1 VNAEIIA
8 VGSELLTPSRIDTN
22 SLYLTQKLNERGIE
36 VVGKSIAGDD
46 RERLANEIRRARKS
60 SPLLILTGGLG
71 PTLDDVSR
79 EAAADALGRD
89 LVFHQE
95 VVDAIEARFR
105 RRNRV
110 MSENNRR
117 QALILDGAEIL
128 PNPNGTA
135 PGQWLEDEGGILVL
149 LPGPPRELK
158 PMFEE
163 QCLPRLAR
171 IPSPYQY
178 YTLSMRVAGLP
189 ESEVDQRVGPIYSAE
204 KRVATTILASPGEIQ
219 LHLRARASTQDEA
232 RQIAEALGQ
241 KVEAELAPYVF
252 TRKDEPIEQVVA
264 RLFREQGKTLAVAE
278 SCTGGL
284 LAERITSAPGSS
296 EYFVG
301 GFVTYTE
308 GAKAGWLGVKDS
320 TLREFGAVS
329 KETAE
334 EMALAVRSKAKASI
348 GVSTTGIAGPGGGS
362 EKTPVGTVFI
372 GVADAQG
379 VEVTEI
385 HVGGERDLV
394 RMFAVQKA
402 MDLVRRKVSG

>member
-1 VNAEIIA
+1 V
-8 VGSELLTPSRIDTN
+8 
-22 SLYLTQKLNERGIE
+22 
-36 VVGKSIAGDD
+36 
-46 RERLANEIRRARKS
+46 
-60 SPLLILTGGLG
+60 TGGLG

-79 EAAADALGRD
+79 EAASDALGRG
-89 LVFHQE
+89 LAFHQE
-95 VVDAIEARFR
+95 VIDAIEARFR

-117 QALILDGAEIL
+117 QGLILEGAEIL
-128 PNPNGTA
+128 SNPNGTA
-135 PGQWLEDEGGILVL
+135 PGQWFKDETGILIL

-163 QCLPRLAR
+163 QCLPRLAQVA
-171 IPSPYQY
+171 SPFQY
-178 YTLSMRVAGLP
+178 YTLSMRVAGLA
-189 ESEVDQRVGPIYSAE
+189 ESEVDQRIGPIYSEE

-219 LHLRARASTQDEA
+219 LHLRARASTQEEA

-264 RLFREQGKTLAVAE
+264 RLFREKGKTLAVAE
-278 SCTGGL
+278 SCTGGE
-284 LAERITSAPGSS
+284 LAEKITSAPGSS

-308 GAKAGWLGVKDS
+308 GAKTSWLGVKDS

-348 GVSTTGIAGPGGGS
+348 GVSTTGVAGPGGGT
-362 EKTPVGTVFI
+362 EKTPIGTVFI
-372 GVADAQG
+372 GVADEQG

-402 MDLVRRKVSG
+402 MDLVRRKVL

>member
-1 VNAEIIA
+1 MNAEIIA

-79 EAAADALGRD
+79 EAAADALGRE

-189 ESEVDQRVGPIYSAE
+189 ESEVDQRIGPIYSEE

-219 LHLRARASTQDEA
+219 LHLRARASTQEEA

-241 KVEAELAPYVF
+241 KVEGELAPYVF
-252 TRKDEPIEQVVA
+252 TRKDEPIEHVVA

-284 LAERITSAPGSS
+284 LAERITSVPGSS

-301 GFVTYTE
+301 AFVTYTE
-308 GAKAGWLGVKDS
+308 GAKTGWLGVKDS

-334 EMALAVRSKAKASI
+334 EMALGVRDKAGASI
-348 GVSTTGIAGPGGGS
+348 GVSTTGVAGPGGGS
-362 EKTPVGTVFI
+362 EKTPVGTFFI
-372 GVADAQG
+372 GVADEEG

-394 RMFAVQKA
+394 RQWAVQKA
-402 MDLVRRKVSG
+402 MDLVRRKISG

>member
-22 SLYLTQKLNERGIE
+22 SLYLTQKLNELGIE
-36 VVGKSIAGDD
+36 VVGKSVVGDD
-46 RERLANEIRRARKS
+46 RERLASEIRRARKS
-60 SPLLILTGGLG
+60 SPLLVMTGGLG

-79 EAAADALGRD
+79 EAAADALGRE

-95 VVDAIEARFR
+95 IIDAIEARFR

-117 QALILDGAEIL
+117 QGLILEGAEIL

-135 PGQWLEDEGGILVL
+135 PGQWLQDEGGILVL

-163 QCLPRLAR
+163 QCLPRLGTIA
-171 IPSPYQY
+171 SPYQY

-189 ESEVDQRVGPIYSAE
+189 ESEVDQRIGPIYSEE

-219 LHLRARASTQDEA
+219 LHLRARASTKDEA

-264 RLFREQGKTLAVAE
+264 RLFREKGKTLAVAE

-284 LAERITSAPGSS
+284 LAEKITSVPGSS

-308 GAKAGWLGVKDS
+308 DSKASWLGVKES

-329 KETAE
+329 KQTAE
-334 EMALAVRSKAKASI
+334 EMAVAVRAKANASV
-348 GVSTTGIAGPGGGS
+348 GVSTTGVAGPGGGS

-372 GVADAQG
+372 GVADESG

-394 RMFAVQKA
+394 RLWSVQKA
-402 MDLVRRKVSG
+402 MDLVRRKAMD

>member
-36 VVGKSIAGDD
+36 VVGKSVVGDD

-60 SPLLILTGGLG
+60 SPLLIMTGGLG

-79 EAAADALGRD
+79 EAASDALGRG
-89 LVFHQE
+89 LAFHQE
-95 VVDAIEARFR
+95 VIDAIEARFR

-117 QALILDGAEIL
+117 QGLILEGAEIL

-135 PGQWLEDEGGILVL
+135 PGQWFKDEAGILIL

-158 PMFEE
+158 PMFED
-163 QCLPRLAR
+163 QCLPRLAQVA
-171 IPSPYQY
+171 SLFQY
-178 YTLSMRVAGLP
+178 YTLSMRAAGLA
-189 ESEVDQRVGPIYSAE
+189 ESEVDQRIGPIYSEE

-219 LHLRARASTQDEA
+219 IHLRARASTQEEA

-241 KVEAELAPYVF
+241 KVEAELTPYVF

-264 RLFREQGKTLAVAE
+264 RLFREKGKTLAVAE
-278 SCTGGL
+278 SCTGGE
-284 LAERITSAPGSS
+284 LAEKITSAPGSS

-308 GAKAGWLGVKDS
+308 GAKTSWLGVKDS

-334 EMALAVRSKAKASI
+334 EMALAVRDKAKTSI
-348 GVSTTGIAGPGGGS
+348 GISTTGVAGPGGGT
-362 EKTPVGTVFI
+362 EKTPIGTVFI
-372 GVADAQG
+372 GVADEQG

-402 MDLVRRKVSG
+402 MDLVRRKVL

>member
-1 VNAEIIA
+1 MNAEIIA

-36 VVGKSIAGDD
+36 VVGKSVVGDD

-60 SPLLILTGGLG
+60 SPLLIVTGGLG

-79 EAAADALGRD
+79 EAASDALGRG
-89 LVFHQE
+89 LAFHQE
-95 VVDAIEARFR
+95 VIDAIEARFR

-117 QALILDGAEIL
+117 QGLILEGAEIL
-128 PNPNGTA
+128 SNPNGTA
-135 PGQWLEDEGGILVL
+135 PGQWFKDETGILIL

-163 QCLPRLAR
+163 QCLPRLAQVA
-171 IPSPYQY
+171 SPFQY
-178 YTLSMRVAGLP
+178 YTLSMRVAGLA
-189 ESEVDQRVGPIYSAE
+189 ESEVDQRIGPIYSEE

-219 LHLRARASTQDEA
+219 LHLRARASTQEEA

-264 RLFREQGKTLAVAE
+264 RLFREKGKTLAVAE
-278 SCTGGL
+278 SCTGGE
-284 LAERITSAPGSS
+284 LAEKITSAPGSS

-308 GAKAGWLGVKDS
+308 GAKTSWLGVKDS

-348 GVSTTGIAGPGGGS
+348 GVSTTGVAGPGGGT
-362 EKTPVGTVFI
+362 EKTPIGTVFI
-372 GVADAQG
+372 GVADEQG

-402 MDLVRRKVSG
+402 MDLVRRKVL